1 MRSWLQIL
9 QACRYGQRVRPGEIR
24 GTNQFTFTDLRRHG
38 GAVGTPRGQLPAHPH
53 GQLPAHCRAHMC
65 AQEKFLQ
72 LVEEEELGRR
82 DVPNRGL
89 CMAAHNFQTLE
100 GGLRKTAKNIVRAAA
115 DVRRDEHRELL
126 RTCTGACL
134 SIDGRANL

>member
-1 MRSWLQIL
+1 MEPWIEGICDPQRPCGLGCNV
-9 QACRYGQRVRPGEIR
+9 CRLAGMDSAYARGEIR
-24 GTNQFTFTDLRRHG
+24 GKNKLNFTDLRRHG

-65 AQEKFLQ
+65 AQEKFRQ

-89 CMAAHNFQTLE
+89 CMTAHKFQPLE
-100 GGLRKTAKNIVRAAA
+100 GV
-115 DVRRDEHRELL
+115 
-126 RTCTGACL
+126 
-134 SIDGRANL
+134 